1 MYLLDANVPIRAHGD
16 YYPIDRIP
24 QFWDWLLSKA
34 KEGLV
39 KFPLE
44 IYGEIND
51 STGLLG
57 DWLRKQDV
65 SNHLIL
71 QEEVNQSLLNE
82 VLDTGYG
89 ANLTETEIK
98 TIGNDA
104 MLIAY
109 AYKEKTCRTIV
120 TKEKSKSSK
129 RRSNR
134 HIPDVCKD
142 LNIRVINDYQF
153 YKELDFRIT
162 EQN

>member
-39 KFPLE
+39 KLPLE

-71 QEEVNQSLLNE
+71 QEEVNQSHRKDE
-82 VLDTGYG
+82 VIDTFLMYVKGIIY
-89 ANLTETEIK
+89 
-98 TIGNDA
+98 
-104 MLIAY
+104 LI
-109 AYKEKTCRTIV
+109 IFV
-120 TKEKSKSSK
+120 F
-129 RRSNR
+129 
-134 HIPDVCKD
+134 V
-142 LNIRVINDYQF
+142 
-153 YKELDFRIT
+153 
-162 EQN
+162 